1 VSRTD
6 YDRLTVTSRES
17 RDSET
22 KPKQNQRNQKY
33 NTLRLPKSAELQ
45 NSLDNSKMSVE
56 ENETTNLQQEVPMRL
71 TIEAVT
77 VMVESSLSFSSSNNQ
92 LQPM

>member
-1 VSRTD
+1 M
-6 YDRLTVTSRES
+6 
-17 RDSET
+17 
-22 KPKQNQRNQKY
+22 Y

-45 NSLDNSKMSVE
+45 NSLYNYKMSVE
-56 ENETTNLQQEVPMRL
+56 ENETTNLQQLEEVPLRL

-77 VMVESSLSFSSSNNQ
+77 VMVEASLSFSSSNNQ

>member
-1 VSRTD
+1 MF
-6 YDRLTVTSRES
+6 
-17 RDSET
+17 
-22 KPKQNQRNQKY
+22 

-45 NSLDNSKMSVE
+45 NSHDNSKMSVE

-77 VMVESSLSFSSSNNQ
+77 VMVEASLSFSSSNNQ